1 MNELHYFLGMKVI
14 WTPNGILLTQRHYIL
29 NILFKFD
36 MAKCKPISTPL
47 DCNLK
52 FHEDSDNV
60 CEPTQ
65 YLQIIRSLIYNYHP
79 TQPELSRQTSKP
91 IHANTK
97 QHSLERCKTGIKI
110 CHWHPRSR
118 TLLQEEW
125 TDLTQRVYRCGLD
138 QKCYGS
144 QNDLCIE
151 EQYHYIW
158 EQIAA
163 RDIADCS
170 RRHWSP
176 TCQHRRADRRRF
188 HQGTWSW
195 QAAAVLDEPVG
206 VKALFIKAKSHLS
219 SLFLGLVQCELG
231 QT

>member
-1 MNELHYFLGMKVI
+1 MFTWIVKTNIVI
-14 WTPNGILLTQRHYIL
+14 HQ
-29 NILFKFD
+29 
-36 MAKCKPISTPL
+36 
-47 DCNLK
+47 
-52 FHEDSDNV
+52 
-60 CEPTQ
+60 
-65 YLQIIRSLIYNYHP
+65 
-79 TQPELSRQTSKP
+79 
-91 IHANTK
+91 
-97 QHSLERCKTGIKI
+97 QH
-110 CHWHPRSR
+110 HPRSR

-195 QAAAVLDEPVG
+195 QATTMLNEPWTTYTTCRVWRGRKHDNEQDLLD
-206 VKALFIKAKSHLS
+206 VKDEDQSMAT
-219 SLFLGLVQCELG
+219 QCEG
-231 QT
+231 HDDERDEYQGHPNYAYGWTVP